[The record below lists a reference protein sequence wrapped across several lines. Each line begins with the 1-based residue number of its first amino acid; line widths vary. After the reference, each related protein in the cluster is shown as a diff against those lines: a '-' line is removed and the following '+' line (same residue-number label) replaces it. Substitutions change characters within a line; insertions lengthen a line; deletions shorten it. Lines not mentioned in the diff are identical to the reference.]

1 MTKQEAL
8 IRSIVGP
15 ARCEVRTFACAVNI
29 TRHLLFCENLAQDD
43 ILVTKHIY
51 PEVAARTGKSCT
63 AVSRQ
68 IERMENLCWE
78 HLGSEGQLTYIG
90 KQLKDIRSPS
100 DMLFY
105 LAYYCHFNMPYYEVL
120 REKPELLFGSA
131 AKEISDVRTS
141 QAFRAKASD

>member
-1 MTKQEAL
+1 MTKEEAL

-78 HLGSEGQLTYIG
+78 HLDAAGQRTYIG
-90 KQLKDIRSPS
+90 KQLRDIRAPR
-100 DMLFY
+100 DIMIY
-105 LAYYCHFNMPYYEVL
+105 LAYYSHFNIPYYEVL
-120 REKPELLFGSA
+120 KNHPEILFAG
-131 AKEISDVRTS
+131 DVI
-141 QAFRAKASD
+141 QK

>member
-1 MTKQEAL
+1 MTKEEAL

-51 PEVAARTGKSCT
+51 PEVAARTGKSCA

-78 HLGSEGQLTYIG
+78 HLDAAGQRTYIG
-90 KQLKDIRSPS
+90 KQLRDIRARR
-100 DMLFY
+100 DMMIY
-105 LAYYCHFNMPYYEVL
+105 LAYYSHFNMPYYEVL
-120 REKPELLFGSA
+120 KRHPEILFAGDMIQ
-131 AKEISDVRTS
+131 K
-141 QAFRAKASD
+141 